1 MNRTRA
7 MAWDVDGTLVDS
19 EPLHLRA
26 LQSVCD
32 AHGVDITDF
41 GDTPFVG
48 VAIGDVW
55 RLLAP
60 RFACKFEQQT
70 DNAERAFRRA
80 VTRYYLE
87 HSSEVRVLPGARQAL
102 EHLSSLGVS
111 LAAVSNSERPIVL
124 ANLRTIGVLDLF
136 QVVVSLDD
144 VGQPKPAAEPY
155 LRALATLAVPAREA
169 WAVEDSVSGA
179 RSARAAGLRVLIVG
193 EDELA
198 QGDQRLNDL
207 RDFQQWWTTTGSQ
220 SCLALHESTQLATTG
235 ENE

>member
-1 MNRTRA
+1 MNHTRA

-55 RLLAP
+55 RLLAT
-60 RFACKFEQQT
+60 RFESKFVQQA
-70 DNAERAFRRA
+70 DNAEGEFRRA
-80 VTRYYLE
+80 VTQYYLK

-124 ANLRTIGVLDLF
+124 ANLRRIGVLDLF

-144 VGQPKPAAEPY
+144 VRQPKPAAEPY
-155 LRALATLAVPAREA
+155 LRSLATMAVPARET

-207 RDFQQWWTTTGSQ
+207 RDFQQWWTTSGSQ
-220 SCLALHESTQLATTG
+220 SCPAQHEITLLATNG
-235 ENE
+235 ENA

>member
-1 MNRTRA
+1 MNYTRA

-32 AHGVDITDF
+32 ANGVDITDY
-41 GDTPFVG
+41 GETTFVG

-55 RLLAP
+55 RLLAT
-60 RFACKFEQQT
+60 RFECKFKKLT
-70 DNAERAFRRA
+70 VNAEGQFRRS
-80 VTRYYLE
+80 VTQYYLE

-111 LAAVSNSERPIVL
+111 LAAVSNSERSIVL
-124 ANLRTIGVLDLF
+124 ANLKTIGVLDLF
-136 QVVVSLDD
+136 QVFISLDD

-155 LRALATLAVPAREA
+155 LRALAKMAVPAGKA

-179 RSARAAGLRVLIVG
+179 RSARAAGLRVLVVG
-193 EDELA
+193 ENELA

-207 RDFQQWWTTTGSQ
+207 RDFQQWWITSGSQ
-220 SCLALHESTQLATTG
+220 SCPARHEIAQLATNG

>member
-32 AHGVDITDF
+32 AHGVDISDF

-60 RFACKFEQQT
+60 RFASKFEQQT
-70 DNAERAFRRA
+70 DYAEGQFRRA
-80 VTRYYLE
+80 VTQYYLE

-102 EHLSSLGVS
+102 EHLSSLGVA

-144 VGQPKPAAEPY
+144 VEQPKPAAEPY
-155 LRALATLAVPAREA
+155 LRALATMAVPVRQA
-169 WAVEDSVSGA
+169 WAVEDSFSGA
-179 RSARAAGLRVLIVG
+179 RSARTAGLRVLIVG
-193 EDELA
+193 DDELA

-220 SCLALHESTQLATTG
+220 SRPAQHESTQLATTG

>member
-19 EPLHLRA
+19 EPMHLRA

-32 AHGVDITDF
+32 AHGVDISDF

-60 RFACKFEQQT
+60 RFASKFEQQT
-70 DNAERAFRRA
+70 DYAEGQFRRA
-80 VTRYYLE
+80 VTQYYLE

-102 EHLSSLGVS
+102 EHLSSLGVA

-144 VGQPKPAAEPY
+144 VVQPKPAAEPY
-155 LRALATLAVPAREA
+155 LRALATMAVPVRQA
-169 WAVEDSVSGA
+169 WAVEDSFSGA
-179 RSARAAGLRVLIVG
+179 RSARTAGLRVLIVG
-193 EDELA
+193 DDELA

-220 SCLALHESTQLATTG
+220 SRPAQHESTQLATTG

>member
-32 AHGVDITDF
+32 AHGVDITDY

-60 RFACKFEQQT
+60 RFARKFEKQT
-70 DNAERAFRRA
+70 DNPEGEFRRA

-102 EHLSSLGVS
+102 EHLSSLGVA

-124 ANLRTIGVLDLF
+124 ANLKTIGVLDLF

-155 LRALATLAVPAREA
+155 LRALAAMAVPAREA

-179 RSARAAGLRVLIVG
+179 RSARAAALRVLIVG

-198 QGDQRLNDL
+198 QGDQRINDL

-220 SCLALHESTQLATTG
+220 SRPAQHESTQLATTG

>member
-32 AHGVDITDF
+32 AHGVDISDF

-70 DNAERAFRRA
+70 DNAEGEFRRA

-102 EHLSSLGVS
+102 EHLSSLGVA

-124 ANLRTIGVLDLF
+124 ENLKTIGVLDLF

-155 LRALATLAVPAREA
+155 LRALATMAVPARQA

-193 EDELA
+193 DDELA

-220 SCLALHESTQLATTG
+220 SRPAQHESTQLATTG

>member
-32 AHGVDITDF
+32 AHGVDITDY

-55 RLLAP
+55 RLLAT
-60 RFACKFEQQT
+60 RFESKFVQQSG
-70 DNAERAFRRA
+70 NAEDEFRRA

-124 ANLRTIGVLDLF
+124 ANLKTIGVLDLF

-155 LRALATLAVPAREA
+155 LRALAAMAVPAREA

-198 QGDQRLNDL
+198 QGDQRLKDL

-220 SCLALHESTQLATTG
+220 SRPAQHESTQLATTG

>member
-1 MNRTRA
+1 MNHTRA

-32 AHGVDITDF
+32 ANGVDITDY

-55 RLLAP
+55 RLLAT
-60 RFACKFEQQT
+60 RFESKFVQQA
-70 DNAERAFRRA
+70 DNAEGEFRRA
-80 VTRYYLE
+80 VTQYYLK

-111 LAAVSNSERPIVL
+111 LAAVSSSERPIVL

-144 VGQPKPAAEPY
+144 
-155 LRALATLAVPAREA
+155 
-169 WAVEDSVSGA
+169 
-179 RSARAAGLRVLIVG
+179 
-193 EDELA
+193 LA

-207 RDFQQWWTTTGSQ
+207 RDFQQWWASSGSQ
-220 SCLALHESTQLATTG
+220 SCPTQHEITELATNG

>member
-55 RLLAP
+55 RLLAS

-70 DNAERAFRRA
+70 DNAEGEFRRA

-102 EHLSSLGVS
+102 EHLSSLGVA
-111 LAAVSNSERPIVL
+111 LAAVSNSERPIVQ
-124 ANLRTIGVLDLF
+124 ANLKTIGVLDLF

-155 LRALATLAVPAREA
+155 LRALAAMAVPAREA

-179 RSARAAGLRVLIVG
+179 RSARAAALRVLIVG

-198 QGDQRLNDL
+198 QGDQRINDL

-220 SCLALHESTQLATTG
+220 SRPAQHESTQLATTG

>member
-32 AHGVDITDF
+32 AHGVDISDF

-60 RFACKFEQQT
+60 RFASKFEQQT
-70 DNAERAFRRA
+70 DYAEGQFRRA
-80 VTRYYLE
+80 VTQYYLE

-102 EHLSSLGVS
+102 EHLSSLGVA

-144 VGQPKPAAEPY
+144 VEQPKPAAEPY
-155 LRALATLAVPAREA
+155 LRALATMAVPVRQA
-169 WAVEDSVSGA
+169 WAVEDSFSGA
-179 RSARAAGLRVLIVG
+179 RSARTAGLRVLIVG
-193 EDELA
+193 DDELA

-220 SCLALHESTQLATTG
+220 SRPVQHESTQLATTG

>member
-32 AHGVDITDF
+32 AHGVDITDY

-55 RLLAP
+55 RLLAT
-60 RFACKFEQQT
+60 RFESKFVLESG
-70 DNAERAFRRA
+70 NAEGEFRRA
-80 VTRYYLE
+80 VTKYYLE

-124 ANLRTIGVLDLF
+124 ANLKTIGVLDLF

-144 VGQPKPAAEPY
+144 VEQPKPAAEPY
-155 LRALATLAVPAREA
+155 LRALASMAVPVRQV

-193 EDELA
+193 DDELA
-198 QGDQRLNDL
+198 QGDQRLKDL
-207 RDFQQWWTTTGSQ
+207 RDFQQWWTTTGLQ
-220 SCLALHESTQLATTG
+220 SRPAQHASTQLATTG

>member
-55 RLLAP
+55 RLLAT
-60 RFACKFEQQT
+60 RFESKFVQQA
-70 DNAERAFRRA
+70 DNAEGEFRRA
-80 VTRYYLE
+80 VTQYYLE

-124 ANLRTIGVLDLF
+124 ANLRRIGVLDLF

-144 VGQPKPAAEPY
+144 VRQPKPAAEPY
-155 LRALATLAVPAREA
+155 LRALAKMAVPAGEA

-179 RSARAAGLRVLIVG
+179 RSARAAGIRVLIVG
-193 EDELA
+193 ENELA

-207 RDFQQWWTTTGSQ
+207 RDFQQWWASSGSQ
-220 SCLALHESTQLATTG
+220 SCPTQHEITELATNG

>member
-60 RFACKFEQQT
+60 RLACKFEQQT
-70 DNAERAFRRA
+70 DNAEGEFRRA

-87 HSSEVRVLPGARQAL
+87 HSSEVRVLPGARHAL
-102 EHLSSLGVS
+102 EHLSSLGVA

-124 ANLRTIGVLDLF
+124 ANLKTIGVLDLF

-155 LRALATLAVPAREA
+155 LRALAAMAVPAREA

-179 RSARAAGLRVLIVG
+179 RSARSAGLRVLIVG

-207 RDFQQWWTTTGSQ
+207 RDFQKWWTTTGSQ
-220 SCLALHESTQLATTG
+220 SRPAQHELTQLATTG

>member
-32 AHGVDITDF
+32 AHGVDITDY

-55 RLLAP
+55 RLLAT
-60 RFACKFEQQT
+60 RFENKFEQQT
-70 DNAERAFRRA
+70 DNAEGEFRRA

-124 ANLRTIGVLDLF
+124 ANLKTIGVLDLF

-155 LRALATLAVPAREA
+155 LRALAAMAVPAREA

-179 RSARAAGLRVLIVG
+179 RSARAAGLRVLIAG

-207 RDFQQWWTTTGSQ
+207 QDFQQWWTTSGSQ
-220 SCLALHESTQLATTG
+220 SCPAQDEIAQLATNG

>member
-60 RFACKFEQQT
+60 HFASKSEQQT
-70 DNAERAFRRA
+70 NYAEGQFRRA
-80 VTRYYLE
+80 VTQYYLE

-124 ANLRTIGVLDLF
+124 ANLRRIGVLDLF

-144 VGQPKPAAEPY
+144 VRQPKPAAEPY
-155 LRALATLAVPAREA
+155 LRSLATMAVPARET

-207 RDFQQWWTTTGSQ
+207 RDFQQWWTTSGSQ
-220 SCLALHESTQLATTG
+220 SCPAQHEITLLATNG
-235 ENE
+235 ENA

>member
-32 AHGVDITDF
+32 VHGVDITDY

-55 RLLAP
+55 RVLAT
-60 RFACKFEQQT
+60 RFESKFVQQSR
-70 DNAERAFRRA
+70 NAEGEFRRA

-87 HSSEVRVLPGARQAL
+87 HSSEVRVFPGARQAL
-102 EHLSSLGVS
+102 EHMSTLGIS

-124 ANLRTIGVLDLF
+124 ANLKASGVLDLF

-155 LRALATLAVPAREA
+155 LQALAKMAVPAREA

-207 RDFQQWWTTTGSQ
+207 RDFQQWWATSGSQ
-220 SCLALHESTQLATTG
+220 GCPAQHKITQLAANG

>member
-32 AHGVDITDF
+32 AHGVDITDY

-55 RLLAP
+55 RLLAT
-60 RFACKFEQQT
+60 RFENKFEQQT
-70 DNAERAFRRA
+70 DNPEGEFRRA

-87 HSSEVRVLPGARQAL
+87 HSSEVRVLHGARQAL

-155 LRALATLAVPAREA
+155 LRALATMAVPARQA

-207 RDFQQWWTTTGSQ
+207 RDFQHWWTTSGSQ
-220 SCLALHESTQLATTG
+220 SCRAQHEFTQLATSG

>member
-1 MNRTRA
+1 MSRTRA
-7 MAWDVDGTLVDS
+7 IAWDVDGTLVDS

-55 RLLAP
+55 RLLAT
-60 RFACKFEQQT
+60 RFESKFKKQT
-70 DNAERAFRRA
+70 DNAEGQFRRA
-80 VTRYYLE
+80 ITRYYLQ
-87 HSSEVRVLPGARQAL
+87 HSSEVRVLSGARQAL
-102 EHLSSLGVS
+102 KHLSSLGVS

-124 ANLRTIGVLDLF
+124 ANLRTTGVLDLF

-155 LRALATLAVPAREA
+155 LRALATMAVPARET

-198 QGDQRLNDL
+198 QGDQRLKDL
-207 RDFQQWWTTTGSQ
+207 QDFQQWWVTSGSQ
-220 SCLALHESTQLATTG
+220 SCPTQHEITELATNG
-235 ENE
+235 ENK

>member
-32 AHGVDITDF
+32 AHGVDISDF

-60 RFACKFEQQT
+60 RFASKFEQQT
-70 DNAERAFRRA
+70 DCAEGQFRRA
-80 VTRYYLE
+80 VTQYYLE

-102 EHLSSLGVS
+102 EHLSSLGVA

-144 VGQPKPAAEPY
+144 VEQPKPAAEPY
-155 LRALATLAVPAREA
+155 LRALTTMAVPVRQA

-220 SCLALHESTQLATTG
+220 SRPAQHESTQLATTG

>member
-32 AHGVDITDF
+32 AHGVDITDY

-55 RLLAP
+55 RLLAT
-60 RFACKFEQQT
+60 RFESKFKQQPGIA
-70 DNAERAFRRA
+70 DGEFRRA
-80 VTRYYLE
+80 MTRDYLE
-87 HSSEVRVLPGARQAL
+87 HASEVCVLPGARQAL
-102 EHLSSLGVS
+102 EHLSRLGVT

-155 LRALATLAVPAREA
+155 LRALATMAVPAREA
-169 WAVEDSVSGA
+169 WAVEDSISGA

-193 EDELA
+193 EDELP
-198 QGDQRLNDL
+198 QGDQRLSDL
-207 RDFQQWWTTTGSQ
+207 RNFQHWWTTSGAQ
-220 SCLALHESTQLATTG
+220 SCPAQNELAQLASSG
-235 ENE
+235 VNE

>member
-1 MNRTRA
+1 
-7 MAWDVDGTLVDS
+7 
-19 EPLHLRA
+19 
-26 LQSVCD
+26 
-32 AHGVDITDF
+32 
-41 GDTPFVG
+41 
-48 VAIGDVW
+48 
-55 RLLAP
+55 
-60 RFACKFEQQT
+60 
-70 DNAERAFRRA
+70 
-80 VTRYYLE
+80 
-87 HSSEVRVLPGARQAL
+87 LPGARQAL

-155 LRALATLAVPAREA
+155 LRALAAMAVPAREA

-220 SCLALHESTQLATTG
+220 SHPVQHESIQLATTG